1 MTSQASSLHPT
12 ATHIHDHHIA
22 WPPAPYPCRVLTPAA
37 STSCEPLLVLGGGL
51 QNRHSWARLERRL
64 CPGHQ
69 LLIPDLPPAR
79 SPGQSRT
86 SLAWD
91 DLTRAAL
98 AAADQ
103 LGITR
108 FAVLAVSSGYPVGY
122 RLAQQYPTRVTRLM
136 LFGTAPHPA
145 PRLAALIKEGLSRE
159 AAAPRTATPESRR
172 STAARLVDV
181 LTNPQAAQ
189 DHLLMK
195 VAARVMLEQLTASP
209 HDPLAR
215 YVFDRGALLLSEPLP
230 PGGLTGIPALVGVGE
245 YDTATTVED
254 NRAVAETIA
263 GATFLVMRHAD
274 HLLHLERDADF
285 ATAVSLFLHGQSL
298 RTLSHSIVE
307 QMR

>member
-1 MTSQASSLHPT
+1 MTTQAPSPH
-12 ATHIHDHHIA
+12 AAETHIHDHYID
-22 WPPAPYPCRVLTPAA
+22 WSPAPYPCRVLTPAA

-64 CPGHQ
+64 CPDHQ

-79 SPGQSRT
+79 SPGQTRT
-86 SLAWD
+86 SLTWD
-91 DLTRAAL
+91 DLTQAAL

-103 LGITR
+103 LRTTR

-122 RLAQQYPTRVTRLM
+122 RLAQQHPTRITRLM
-136 LFGTAPHPA
+136 LFGAAPHPT
-145 PRLAALIKEGLSRE
+145 PRLAALIKEGLDRE
-159 AAAPRTATPESRR
+159 AAAPQTATTDSRR

-189 DHLLMK
+189 QHLLMK
-195 VAARVMLEQLTASP
+195 VAAHVMLEQLTASP
-209 HDPLAR
+209 HDPLTR
-215 YVFDRGALLLSEPLP
+215 YVFDRGALLLKEPLP

-254 NRAVAETIA
+254 NRAVAQTIA
-263 GATFLVMRHAD
+263 GSTFLVMQRAD

-285 ATAVSLFLHGQSL
+285 ATAVSLFLHDQSL
-298 RTLSHSIVE
+298 RTLSHSVIE
-307 QMR
+307 QMP